1 MKASSTLYSYG
12 SHALR
17 TAVFVTCVVGNAAAQ
32 APTVRDGLKP
42 EARSN
47 FDRGVQEYGAK
58 QWSKARQDFAAA
70 YDASG
75 DPRILYNVA
84 VCEKSEGN
92 FVAAVSTLRKALSA
106 NRDMLDAKF
115 VLTVTDSIAALT
127 QETAELTVTPW
138 DSDMQISVDGKPG
151 VEGRQGGTFLL
162 DPGTRA
168 ISITKPGFRAVRQEV
183 QSTRGGTP
191 SIAANLERS
200 STSYAISAGDVKG
213 GDVYID
219 GKRVGAL
226 PWSGPLALGQHDI
239 RVEAPG
245 FRSEKKT
252 AVVTDEEAS
261 LTLSLRSLEPMATL
275 NASCDKPDCT
285 IFIDDRRVGTS
296 SFTGRVTATEHRLRF
311 SAPDSETKF
320 IEVALRENER
330 RDLRVTPETKKGI
343 SPWYFVAGG
352 VVLAGAAAGTVYA
365 LTRPT
370 EYRGQAEGS
379 LDPAVFKANRAFQ

>member
-1 MKASSTLYSYG
+1 MKPSSTVLKRH
-12 SHALR
+12 SHSLR
-17 TAVFVTCVVGNAAAQ
+17 FAVLVACVAGLAMAQ
-32 APTVRDGLKP
+32 SRTVRDGLKP
-42 EARSN
+42 EARVS
-47 FDRGVQEYGAK
+47 FDRGVQEYIAK

-75 DPRILYNVA
+75 DARILYNVA

-92 FVAAVSTLRKALSA
+92 YVAAVSTLRKALSA

-127 QETAELTVTPW
+127 QETAELTVAPW
-138 DSDMQISVDGKPG
+138 DSDMQVSVDGKPG
-151 VEGRQGGTFLL
+151 IEGRQGGTFLL
-162 DPGTRA
+162 DPGSR
-168 ISITKPGFRAVRQEV
+168 SITVTKPGFRAIRQEV
-183 QSTRGGTP
+183 QAARGGTP
-191 SIAANLERS
+191 SIAAKLDRS
-200 STSYAISAGDVKG
+200 STAYAVSAGDVKG

-219 GKRVGAL
+219 GKRVGPL
-226 PWSGPLALGQHDI
+226 PWSGSLDLGQHEI
-239 RVEAPG
+239 RVEVPG
-245 FRSEKKT
+245 YRSEKKNT
-252 AVVTDEEAS
+252 LVSDEEAS
-261 LTLSLRSLEPMATL
+261 LALSLRSLEPMATI

-296 SFTGRVTATEHRLRF
+296 SFTGRVVAGEHRLRF

-320 IEVALRENER
+320 IEVALREGER
-330 RDLRVTPETKKGI
+330 RDLRVTPEAKKGV

-370 EYRGQAEGS
+370 EYRGQVEGS
-379 LDPAVFKANRAFQ
+379 LDPSVFKASRPLR